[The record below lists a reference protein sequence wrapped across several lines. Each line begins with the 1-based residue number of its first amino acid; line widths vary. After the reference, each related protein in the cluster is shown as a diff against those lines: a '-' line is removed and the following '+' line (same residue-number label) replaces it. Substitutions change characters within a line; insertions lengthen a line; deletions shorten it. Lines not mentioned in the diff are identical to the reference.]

1 MSHVL
6 CHLDNL
12 LEIFCPWETTYIFS
26 KLPVLFSHTATVT
39 KDVLLQLFS
48 HSMEL
53 KIWDTKD
60 KVSPRARFDRP
71 KAFRLPASRGPEESE
86 SSSTGGVQQLVLSQQ
101 ESFENNQPKDSR
113 IFAGNQVS

>member
-12 LEIFCPWETTYIFS
+12 LEIFCPRETTYIFS

-86 SSSTGGVQQLVLSQQ
+86 SSSNGGVQQLVLSQQ

>member
-1 MSHVL
+1 MENHIYFFKITCV
-6 CHLDNL
+6 
-12 LEIFCPWETTYIFS
+12 I
-26 KLPVLFSHTATVT
+26 FSHTAPVT

-71 KAFRLPASRGPEESE
+71 KAFRIPASRGPEESE
-86 SSSTGGVQQLVLSQQ
+86 SSSGVGVQQIVLSQQ
-101 ESFENNQPKDSR
+101 ESFENNQPKESR
-113 IFAGNQVS
+113 ISAGNQVS